1 MVRRLY
7 GSDDVPKSVTIKIVI
22 YAQDSMVLGSQHSR
36 IRSYDSRI
44 LSFLDSRILISQDIR
59 ILTLSNNIPS

>member
-7 GSDDVPKSVTIKIVI
+7 GSDDVPKSVTNKIVI
-22 YAQDSMVLGSQHSR
+22 YAQDSMVLGSQDSR

-44 LSFLDSRILISQDIR
+44 LSFLD
-59 ILTLSNNIPS
+59 TMMGTNNKP

>member
-22 YAQDSMVLGSQHSR
+22 YAQDSMVLGSQDSR

-44 LSFLDSRILISQDIR
+44 LSFLD
-59 ILTLSNNIPS
+59 TMMGTNNKP